1 MSTMLRV
8 GSIICLLLI
17 AVCLSGCGL
26 FGGSASYQFREPPA
40 YYQSQRDEM
49 VEHTKI
55 HRQTELGR
63 LEREATEFEADRR
76 REDAHSDK
84 AMKKKAWFKDWFG
97 QGDET
102 FMMSG
107 EAKRINAN
115 LER

>member
-1 MSTMLRV
+1 MLRV
-8 GSIICLLLI
+8 GSFICLLST

-26 FGGSASYQFREPPA
+26 FGGSASYHQFREPPA
-40 YYQSQRDEM
+40 YYKSQRDEM

-55 HRQTELGR
+55 YRQTELSR
-63 LEREATEFEADRR
+63 LEREAAEFEADKK
-76 REDAHSDK
+76 REDVRAEK
-84 AMKKKAWFKDWFG
+84 AKKKNVWFKDWFG
-97 QGDET
+97 TGDET